1 MGSKK
6 DPIEAKFDEDLQKA
20 MALSME
26 THALE
31 EIRKSR
37 DTTGKKLHNFIEFK
51 VYSFIDSIR
60 PEIQTLKNLGYLS

>member
-37 DTTGKKLHNFIEFK
+37 DTIGKKLHNMYRI
-51 VYSFIDSIR
+51 
-60 PEIQTLKNLGYLS
+60 

>member
-37 DTTGKKLHNFIEFK
+37 DTTGKKFINRVKRHF
-51 VYSFIDSIR
+51 
-60 PEIQTLKNLGYLS
+60 QTLNSDSTFY